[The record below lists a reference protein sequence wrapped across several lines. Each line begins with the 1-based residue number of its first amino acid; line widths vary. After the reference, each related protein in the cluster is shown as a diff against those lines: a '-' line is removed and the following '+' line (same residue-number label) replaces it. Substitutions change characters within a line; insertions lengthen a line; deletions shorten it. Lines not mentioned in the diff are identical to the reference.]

1 MHQTIVIGKTLIK
14 DGNTTRMNLQL
25 INVKK
30 RTEMDIDKFINS
42 TIKSYDEYRKNC
54 DIIAKEA
61 QRYIAFDNFVSCE
74 YINGVG
80 LSILVTLP
88 ETDDYDIPEC
98 VCPVVGFFEYA
109 KGKDKLSVDD
119 IKKLS
124 L

>member
-1 MHQTIVIGKTLIK
+1 MS
-14 DGNTTRMNLQL
+14 
-25 INVKK
+25 
-30 RTEMDIDKFINS
+30 IDKLIADTMKGYNAYLHS
-42 TIKSYDEYRKNC
+42 C
-54 DIIAKEA
+54 DLLAVEA
-61 QRYIAFDNFVSCE
+61 QKYIDWDDFVSCE

-88 ETDDYDIPEC
+88 ETDDYTIPEC

>member
-1 MHQTIVIGKTLIK
+1 
-14 DGNTTRMNLQL
+14 MN
-25 INVKK
+25 
-30 RTEMDIDKFINS
+30 IDKFINS

-61 QRYIAFDNFVSCE
+61 QRYIDFDKFVSCE

-88 ETDDYDIPEC
+88 ETDDYTIHEC

>member
-61 QRYIAFDNFVSCE
+61 QRYIDFDDSVSCE

-88 ETDDYDIPEC
+88 ETDDYTIPEC

>member
-1 MHQTIVIGKTLIK
+1 
-14 DGNTTRMNLQL
+14 
-25 INVKK
+25 
-30 RTEMDIDKFINS
+30 MDIDKVIDDA
-42 TIKSYDEYRKNC
+42 IESYDTYLRYCNHL
-54 DIIAKEA
+54 AVEA
-61 QRYIAFDNFVSCE
+61 QRYIDFDNFVSCE

-80 LSILVTLP
+80 LSILVTLL
-88 ETDDYDIPEC
+88 ETDDYTIPEC

>member
-42 TIKSYDEYRKNC
+42 TIKSYECYRKNC
-54 DIIAKEA
+54 DIIAVEA
-61 QRYIAFDNFVSCE
+61 QRYIDFDNFVSCD

-88 ETDDYDIPEC
+88 ETDDYTIPEC

-109 KGKDKLSVDD
+109 KGKDKLSVND

>member
-1 MHQTIVIGKTLIK
+1 
-14 DGNTTRMNLQL
+14 
-25 INVKK
+25 
-30 RTEMDIDKFINS
+30 MDIYKFINS

-61 QRYIAFDNFVSCE
+61 QRYIDFDKFVSCE

-88 ETDDYDIPEC
+88 ETDDYTIPEC

>member
-1 MHQTIVIGKTLIK
+1 
-14 DGNTTRMNLQL
+14 MN
-25 INVKK
+25 
-30 RTEMDIDKFINS
+30 IDKFINS

-61 QRYIAFDNFVSCE
+61 QRYIDFDKVVSCE

-88 ETDDYDIPEC
+88 ETGDYDIPEC

>member
-88 ETDDYDIPEC
+88 ETDDYTIPEC

>member
-1 MHQTIVIGKTLIK
+1 MKKWKNAFVIGLTELTNNKIE
-14 DGNTTRMNLQL
+14 MN
-25 INVKK
+25 
-30 RTEMDIDKFINS
+30 IDKFINS
-42 TIKSYDEYRKNC
+42 TIKSYECYRKNSEF
-54 DIIAKEA
+54 IAKEA
-61 QRYIAFDNFVSCE
+61 QRYIDFDDFVSCE
-74 YINGVG
+74 YINGTG

-88 ETDDYDIPEC
+88 ETGDYDIPER

>member
-1 MHQTIVIGKTLIK
+1 
-14 DGNTTRMNLQL
+14 MN
-25 INVKK
+25 
-30 RTEMDIDKFINS
+30 IDKLIDNA
-42 TIKSYDEYRKNC
+42 IGSYNAYLRYC
-54 DIIAKEA
+54 DHLAVEA
-61 QRYIAFDNFVSCE
+61 QRYIDFDDYVSCE
-74 YINGVG
+74 YINGTG

-88 ETDDYDIPEC
+88 ETDDYTIPEC

>member
-1 MHQTIVIGKTLIK
+1 
-14 DGNTTRMNLQL
+14 MN
-25 INVKK
+25 
-30 RTEMDIDKFINS
+30 IDKLIDDAIGGYNA
-42 TIKSYDEYRKNC
+42 YLRYC
-54 DIIAKEA
+54 DLLAVEA
-61 QRYIAFDNFVSCE
+61 QRYIDFDDSVSCE
-74 YINGVG
+74 YINGTG

-88 ETDDYDIPEC
+88 ETDDYTIPEC

>member
-1 MHQTIVIGKTLIK
+1 
-14 DGNTTRMNLQL
+14 
-25 INVKK
+25 
-30 RTEMDIDKFINS
+30 MDIDKFINS
-42 TIKSYDEYRKNC
+42 TIKSYECYRKNC

-61 QRYIAFDNFVSCE
+61 QR

-88 ETDDYDIPEC
+88 ETDDYTIPEC

>member
-1 MHQTIVIGKTLIK
+1 
-14 DGNTTRMNLQL
+14 
-25 INVKK
+25 
-30 RTEMDIDKFINS
+30 MDIDKLIDDA
-42 TIKSYDEYRKNC
+42 IESYDTYLRYCNHL
-54 DIIAKEA
+54 AVEA
-61 QRYIAFDNFVSCE
+61 QRYIDFDNFVSCE

-88 ETDDYDIPEC
+88 ETDDYTIPEC
-98 VCPVVGFFEYA
+98 VCPVVGFYA

>member
-1 MHQTIVIGKTLIK
+1 
-14 DGNTTRMNLQL
+14 MNIDKL
-25 INVKK
+25 INDAIGGYN
-30 RTEMDIDKFINS
+30 T
-42 TIKSYDEYRKNC
+42 YLHYC
-54 DIIAKEA
+54 DLLAVEA
-61 QRYIAFDNFVSCE
+61 QRYIDFDDFVSCE

-88 ETDDYDIPEC
+88 ETGDYTIPEC

>member
-1 MHQTIVIGKTLIK
+1 
-14 DGNTTRMNLQL
+14 
-25 INVKK
+25 
-30 RTEMDIDKFINS
+30 MDIDKLIDDA
-42 TIKSYDEYRKNC
+42 IESYDTYLRYCNHL
-54 DIIAKEA
+54 AVEA
-61 QRYIAFDNFVSCE
+61 QRYIDFDNFVSCE

-88 ETDDYDIPEC
+88 ETDDC

>member
-1 MHQTIVIGKTLIK
+1 
-14 DGNTTRMNLQL
+14 
-25 INVKK
+25 
-30 RTEMDIDKFINS
+30 MDIDKFINS

-88 ETDDYDIPEC
+88 ETDDYTIPEC